1 MPLACFVRS
10 VKAAGYQKM
19 LYFLKEEFVIFVFA
33 SFDFMSREQVKKK
46 IETLDNNQL
55 ALLSL
60 FLQQLDEKK
69 INMKQAAY
77 TKAVQKARN
86 ALAGLKGSLSDDILA
101 GRDERI

>member
-1 MPLACFVRS
+1 MP
-10 VKAAGYQKM
+10 
-19 LYFLKEEFVIFVFA
+19 YFLKKEFVIFVFE

>member
-1 MPLACFVRS
+1 
-10 VKAAGYQKM
+10 
-19 LYFLKEEFVIFVFA
+19 
-33 SFDFMSREQVKKK
+33 MSREQVKKK

-69 INMKQAAY
+69 INMKQSAY

-86 ALAGLKGSLSDDILA
+86 ALAGLKGSLSGDILA

>member
-1 MPLACFVRS
+1 
-10 VKAAGYQKM
+10 M

-69 INMKQAAY
+69 INMKQSAY

-86 ALAGLKGSLSDDILA
+86 ALAGLKGSLSGDILA